1 MKYNVKEVE
10 FEFCLD
16 YAKLTFDEQIEIRD
30 LALGVWEADD
40 EDDLLEEITAST
52 GWLIESIDYDIQLKQ
67 WHTTHT
73 IGHGMDYNKYIT
85 KENPQMIKIGTEVQ
99 SKTHDDL
106 NGTVVLLDR
115 SSNMAVVKTYIE
127 EYECMTVETYLSD
140 LEVVQYEKHSLTTS
154 RGQYSYWRSIST

>member
-1 MKYNVKEVE
+1 
-10 FEFCLD
+10 
-16 YAKLTFDEQIEIRD
+16 
-30 LALGVWEADD
+30 
-40 EDDLLEEITAST
+40 
-52 GWLIESIDYDIQLKQ
+52 
-67 WHTTHT
+67 
-73 IGHGMDYNKYIT
+73 MDYNKYIT

-140 LEVVQYEKHSLTTS
+140 LEVV
-154 RGQYSYWRSIST
+154 